1 MTQAWDYAKSEV
13 YFGFLVEEG
22 WIGIKIS
29 MGNSR
34 QILEREKS
42 MNPHKEWW
50 IEQRC
55 KKTVEKLKGHDF
67 EAVYVKTKEEAIRQ
81 ILEFVTPVTKV
92 GVGGSITIRELG
104 VLDQLK
110 AKGNTVFDHWVPGL
124 SREESL
130 EIRKAQM
137 SSDLF
142 LSSSNAIT
150 MNGEL
155 VNIDGVGNRVNA
167 INFGPKKVILV
178 AGFNKI
184 AGDVDEAIVTTN
196 KIFGWRVKA
205 TKNSFL
211 NTVLGSAKG
220 VIVPHPLVKSM
231 GDIMIINKSAVPSY
245 NPEDEA

>member
-1 MTQAWDYAKSEV
+1 MD
-13 YFGFLVEEG
+13 
-22 WIGIKIS
+22 
-29 MGNSR
+29 
-34 QILEREKS
+34 
-42 MNPHKEWW
+42 PHKESW

-67 EAVYVKTKEEAIRQ
+67 EAIYVKTKEEALRQ
-81 ILEFVTPVTKV
+81 ILRFVAPVTKV

-110 AKGNTVFDHWVPGL
+110 AMGNTVFDHWVPGL

-150 MNGEL
+150 MSGEL

-184 AGDVDEAIVTTN
+184 TRNVNEAIKRVKDEASPPNARRLSLDVPCA
-196 KIFGWRVKA
+196 KQGWCVDCTSPDRA
-205 TKNSFL
+205 CR
-211 NTVLGSAKG
+211 
-220 VIVPHPLVKSM
+220 VIVIHERKPLLT
-231 GDIMIINKSAVPSY
+231 DILVILVGEELGY
-245 NPEDEA
+245 

>member
-1 MTQAWDYAKSEV
+1 M
-13 YFGFLVEEG
+13 
-22 WIGIKIS
+22 
-29 MGNSR
+29 
-34 QILEREKS
+34 
-42 MNPHKEWW
+42 
-50 IEQRC
+50 
-55 KKTVEKLKGHDF
+55 
-67 EAVYVKTKEEAIRQ
+67 
-81 ILEFVTPVTKV
+81 
-92 GVGGSITIRELG
+92 TIRELG

-110 AKGNTVFDHWVPGL
+110 ARGNTVFDHWVPGL

-184 AGDVDEAIVTTN
+184 AGNVDEAI
-196 KIFGWRVKA
+196 KRVKGEA
-205 TKNSFL
+205 APPNARRLSLDVPCAKLGWCVDCNSPDR
-211 NTVLGSAKG
+211 ACR
-220 VIVPHPLVKSM
+220 VIVIHERKPLLT
-231 GDIMIINKSAVPSY
+231 DILVILVGEELGY
-245 NPEDEA
+245 